1 MTGDD
6 QPRSWIG
13 VFQTTL
19 FVSLQL
25 SGRSRAS
32 EWPVPSSPRN
42 CGQSSP
48 AYAIRRRGPK
58 SEQQRLAQT
67 TKRRRPRRVLWSQSF
82 LVFFVFFVSSWFERL
97 YRRFVV

>member
-32 EWPVPSSPRN
+32 ECPVPSGPRN
-42 CGQSSP
+42 CGQLSP
-48 AYAIRRRGPK
+48 AYAIRRGNPK
-58 SEQQRLAQT
+58 TEQQRLAQT
-67 TKRRRPRRVLWSQSF
+67 TKKRRARRAVWSRSF
-82 LVFFVFFVSSWFERL
+82 PVFFVFFFSSWFERM
-97 YRRFVV
+97 YQCFVV